1 MGTMTLAVM
10 TRASLGHSGRELT
23 AGIGTTPCYGL
34 VGLAAVTR
42 VLAPLVPGGAAL
54 LFELSGLAWIGA
66 LGLFAILYGPL
77 LIGRARR

>member
-23 AGIGTTPCYGL
+23 AGTGTTLCYGL
-34 VGLAAVTR
+34 VGRAAVTR

-54 LFELSGLAWIGA
+54 LVGLSGLAWNGA
-66 LGLFAILYGPL
+66 FGLFAILYGPL